1 MKQNISLHNLSDSSK
16 FNEYTELA
24 TSCPCCGASLHPD
37 LLFAVCVGNDDECDN
52 VVFLLN
58 YCASCEECFISR
70 HVFDEE
76 FGEGYIFSSS
86 APIKNVNCKFS
97 EKIEEISPNFVSIYK
112 DSYLAESYGLTSI
125 CGMGYRK
132 ALEFL
137 IKDYA
142 IFKNP
147 LPQFR
152 DEIIRL
158 PLMQCINKYIEDERL
173 TSLAKASAWIGNDET
188 HYTKQH
194 PAYTLANLKVFIN
207 AFVTFIDA
215 DLAYEDAQNLLNS

>member
-1 MKQNISLHNLSDSSK
+1 M
-16 FNEYTELA
+16 
-24 TSCPCCGASLHPD
+24 
-37 LLFAVCVGNDDECDN
+37 
-52 VVFLLN
+52 
-58 YCASCEECFISR
+58 
-70 HVFDEE
+70 
-76 FGEGYIFSSS
+76 
-86 APIKNVNCKFS
+86 
-97 EKIEEISPNFVSIYK
+97 
-112 DSYLAESYGLTSI
+112 TSI